1 MRSGNQNNR
10 GFTLIELMIVV
21 AIIGI
26 LAAIA
31 YPSYQESV
39 AKSKRADA
47 QGALLSLASALER
60 HFTETNSYCDA
71 GSTAVTDCGSGTGD
85 DGAPAATIHSNQV
98 PTDGG
103 TKYYDLTIAVSSVSA
118 TSKTAT
124 EFTVTATPSGS
135 MTGDKCGNLTY
146 THTGVQA
153 ATGAAGTAYCW
164 KQ

>member
-1 MRSGNQNNR
+1 MRSGNQKDL

-21 AIIGI
+21 AVIGI

-71 GSTAVTDCGSGTGD
+71 GSTSTGCSGAGGD
-85 DGAPAATIHSNQV
+85 TGAPSIFPTQV
-98 PTDGG
+98 PVDGG
-103 TKYYDLTIAVSSVSA
+103 TKYYDLTISAVTA
-118 TSKTAT
+118 TS
-124 EFTVTATPSGS
+124 FTVTATPTGS
-135 MTGDKCGNLTY
+135 MSGDKCGNLTY
-146 THTGVQA
+146 THAGVQA
-153 ATGAAGTAYCW
+153 ATGGAGTAYCW

>member
-1 MRSGNQNNR
+1 MLLKKHHYN

-21 AIIGI
+21 AIVGI

-47 QGALLSLASALER
+47 QGALIGLASALER

-71 GSTAVTDCGSGTGD
+71 GTTAVANCGAGTGD
-85 DGAPAATIHSNQV
+85 SGAPTIYSAQV
-98 PTDGG
+98 PVDGG

-124 EFTVTATPSGS
+124 GFTITATRTGS
-135 MTGDKCGNLTY
+135 MASDKCGDFTY
-146 THTGVQA
+146 TQTGYQDVTNNT
-153 ATGAAGTAYCW
+153 ATKAYCW

>member
-1 MRSGNQNNR
+1 MHSGNKNSR
-10 GFTLIELMIVV
+10 GFTLIELMITV
-21 AIIGI
+21 AVIGI

-31 YPSYQESV
+31 YPSYQESI

-71 GSTAVTDCGSGTGD
+71 GSTDNGCGSGTGD
-85 DGAPAATIHSNQV
+85 TGTPLATIHIDQV
-98 PTDGG
+98 PMDGG
-103 TKYYDLTIAVSSVSA
+103 TKYYDLTISAVTA
-118 TSKTAT
+118 TS
-124 EFTVTATPSGS
+124 FTVTATPTGS
-135 MTGDKCGNLTY
+135 MSGDKCGNLTY
-146 THTGVQA
+146 THAGVEA